1 MRMLLQFKKGDIV
14 RHLGLLDL
22 QRTMQR
28 ALRRSGLPVAYSKGF
43 NPHIVMSF
51 ASALSSGIP
60 GDAELL
66 DVSLCGDVTEEEC
79 LGAMNRVL
87 PPSLACSR
95 VRLVDDRFP
104 KVSASLRSAQ
114 YKITLRGGDARKIVQ
129 SIDRFLAEEEKYG
142 SFVFYISVASRRF
155 GTEKIE
161 IAVRILRKKVVEI
174 VVIRNVEQMPVVKPG
189 AFQLSVVNLKSHR
202 TYNVQSRSR
211 GSTGTCDVSCVLR
224 YLRFVK
230 YDIYIFHVRFLT

>member
-1 MRMLLQFKKGDIV
+1 MRMLLQFQKGDIV

-79 LGAMNRVL
+79 LSAMNRVL

-129 SIDRFLAEEEKYG
+129 SIDRFLAEEEIMALRKTKKSETMVNIRPMIYELAAEYSEISDIAVMIARV
-142 SFVFYISVASRRF
+142 SFVEQATLKPDLLLDALSAYAQAELPRHEIRRTHLH
-155 GTEKIE
+155 GDVNGH
-161 IAVRILRKKVVEI
+161 AVPLID
-174 VVIRNVEQMPVVKPG
+174 M
-189 AFQLSVVNLKSHR
+189 
-202 TYNVQSRSR
+202 
-211 GSTGTCDVSCVLR
+211 
-224 YLRFVK
+224 
-230 YDIYIFHVRFLT
+230 

>member
-1 MRMLLQFKKGDIV
+1 MLLQFQKGDIV

-66 DVSLCGDVTEEEC
+66 DVSLCGETTEEEC
-79 LGAMNRVL
+79 LTAMNRVL

-104 KVSASLRSAQ
+104 KVSAALRTAQ
-114 YKITLRGGDARKIVQ
+114 YRIVLHGGEAKQ
-129 SIDRFLAEEEKYG
+129 LAESIPAFLEQEEIMALRKTKKNETMVNIRPMIHELTAEYDNQADHAVMIARV
-142 SFVFYISVASRRF
+142 SFVEQATLKPDLLLEALCTYCSAELPQHEIRRTHLL
-155 GTEKIE
+155 GE
-161 IAVRILRKKVVEI
+161 VDGQVVELI
-174 VVIRNVEQMPVVKPG
+174 NM
-189 AFQLSVVNLKSHR
+189 
-202 TYNVQSRSR
+202 
-211 GSTGTCDVSCVLR
+211 
-224 YLRFVK
+224 
-230 YDIYIFHVRFLT
+230 

>member
-1 MRMLLQFKKGDIV
+1 MLMQFMKGDIV

-79 LGAMNRVL
+79 LAAMNHVL
-87 PPSLACSR
+87 PPALQASR

-104 KVSASLRSAQ
+104 KVSASLRHAE
-114 YKITLRGGDARKIVQ
+114 YKITLYGGDALKIAAD
-129 SIDRFLAEEEKYG
+129 IPAFLAQEEIMALRKTKKSETMVNIRPMIHELRAELNEDKAILLARV
-142 SFVFYISVASRRF
+142 SFVETATLKPDLLLQSLCEHAGAELPRHEIRRTRLL
-155 GTEKIE
+155 GL
-161 IAVRILRKKVVEI
+161 VDDQPVELI
-174 VVIRNVEQMPVVKPG
+174 DM
-189 AFQLSVVNLKSHR
+189 
-202 TYNVQSRSR
+202 
-211 GSTGTCDVSCVLR
+211 
-224 YLRFVK
+224 
-230 YDIYIFHVRFLT
+230 

>member
-1 MRMLLQFKKGDIV
+1 MLLQFKKGDIV

-66 DVSLCGDVTEEEC
+66 DVSLCGEVTEEEC
-79 LGAMNRVL
+79 LSAMNRVL
-87 PPSLACSR
+87 PPALLCSR

-104 KVSASLRSAQ
+104 KVSASLRSVQ
-114 YKITLRGGDARKIVQ
+114 YKITLRGGDAKRIAE
-129 SIDRFLAEEEKYG
+129 SLPAFLAEEEIMALRKTKKSETMVNIRPMIYELTAEYDEAPDTAVMIARV
-142 SFVFYISVASRRF
+142 SFVEQATLKPDLLLEALCTYCGAQLPRHEIRRTHLL
-155 GTEKIE
+155 GEVNGQA
-161 IAVRILRKKVVEI
+161 IALID
-174 VVIRNVEQMPVVKPG
+174 M
-189 AFQLSVVNLKSHR
+189 
-202 TYNVQSRSR
+202 
-211 GSTGTCDVSCVLR
+211 
-224 YLRFVK
+224 
-230 YDIYIFHVRFLT
+230 

>member
-1 MRMLLQFKKGDIV
+1 MRMLMQFMKGDIV

-79 LGAMNRVL
+79 LSAMNRVL
-87 PPSLACSR
+87 PPALQIISR
-95 VRLVDDRFP
+95 I
-104 KVSASLRSAQ
+104 VSGPRRASARAIPATKSLRW
-114 YKITLRGGDARKIVQ
+114 LW
-129 SIDRFLAEEEKYG
+129 F
-142 SFVFYISVASRRF
+142 AS
-155 GTEKIE
+155 T
-161 IAVRILRKKVVEI
+161 
-174 VVIRNVEQMPVVKPG
+174 
-189 AFQLSVVNLKSHR
+189 
-202 TYNVQSRSR
+202 T
-211 GSTGTCDVSCVLR
+211 
-224 YLRFVK
+224 
-230 YDIYIFHVRFLT
+230 